1 MQFAFRVQTD
11 AAILGAGVVL
21 AGGADAYP
29 APPATPR
36 HHPKLAASFSPK
48 GTKCNLRFASFCRS
62 KTILRT
68 FADSGLRRIITIPTS
83 GESGRFFLH
92 GATPWRKQRI

>member
-11 AAILGAGVVL
+11 AAILGAGFVL

-36 HHPKLAASFSPK
+36 HHPKLTASFSPK
-48 GTKCNLRFASFCRS
+48 GTKCEPAVRLVLPEQNDSLDVRRLRASLPYNHPD
-62 KTILRT
+62 I
-68 FADSGLRRIITIPTS
+68 RRVGMVCFP
-83 GESGRFFLH
+83 E
-92 GATPWRKQRI
+92 P